1 MSEATQIYLPFGN
14 GSETADNGFYGALNY
29 IRENANTQ
37 FGKGRCFEH
46 LIRAYLLEDP
56 FYKKRFSEVY
66 LWSEWAEL
74 RPEID
79 SVDIGIDLVAKERN
93 GGFCA
98 IQCKC
103 YAEDKRVSKSD
114 LEKFIMAS
122 EHDLYT
128 ARIFVDTGRS
138 WSANLHRAI
147 EGLDPPVQR
156 ISAADLASRPV
167 QWPNLSHQVPEQLDY
182 QLEMFSLREHQ
193 KQAFDDVINGF
204 KESDRGKLIM
214 ACGTG
219 KTFTALRIAEEIAGV
234 GGRVLYLVPSIGL
247 FSQAMREWAEQQT
260 VPHRYIGIC
269 SDTKAGKTNEDALLL
284 ELEIP
289 VTTDEFAI
297 SEALQ
302 TTDEESMRVVF
313 CTYHSLP
320 IVEAAQNAGA
330 PDFDII
336 FCDEGHRTTGI
347 DRPDDATSPFVLVH
361 DAERIRA
368 KKRLYMTATS
378 RLYTES
384 ARAKAAKHNID
395 VFSMDDPETYGP
407 EFHRLPFSTAVEK
420 DLLSDYKVVILAM
433 SEQSVNET
441 LHRYLSNGGSEVNIN
456 CSTSLGPGHV

>member
-1 MSEATQIYLPFGN
+1 MSELTQMYLPFGN
-14 GSETADNGFYGALNY
+14 GSEEADNGFYGALNY
-29 IRENANTQ
+29 IRENADTEYE
-37 FGKGRCFEH
+37 KGTYFER
-46 LIRAYLLEDP
+46 LIRSYLLKDP

-74 RPEID
+74 RPEVD
-79 SVDIGIDLVAKERN
+79 GVDIGIDLVAEERN

-147 EGLDPPVQR
+147 EGLDPAVQR

-167 QWPNLSHQVPEQLDY
+167 QWPNLSHQVPEQIDY
-182 QLEMFSLREHQ
+182 QLETFSLREHQ
-193 KQAFDDVINGF
+193 KEAFDDVINGF
-204 KESDRGKLIM
+204 KEVDRGKLIM

-219 KTFTALRIAEEIAGV
+219 KTFTALRIAEGIAGV

-247 FSQAMREWAEQQT
+247 FAQAMREWSEQQA

-269 SDTKAGKTNEDALLL
+269 SDTKAGKANEDATLM
-284 ELEIP
+284 ELEFP
-289 VTTDEFAI
+289 VTTDETVI

-302 TTDEESMRVVF
+302 KNDEDNMRVVF

-320 IVEAAQNAGA
+320 KVEEAQNAGA
-330 PDFDII
+330 PAFDII

-347 DRPDDATSPFVLVH
+347 DRSAGLTQNPFLW
-361 DAERIRA
+361 
-368 KKRLYMTATS
+368 KG
-378 RLYTES
+378 
-384 ARAKAAKHNID
+384 
-395 VFSMDDPETYGP
+395 F
-407 EFHRLPFSTAVEK
+407 
-420 DLLSDYKVVILAM
+420 
-433 SEQSVNET
+433 
-441 LHRYLSNGGSEVNIN
+441 
-456 CSTSLGPGHV
+456 

>member
-1 MSEATQIYLPFGN
+1 MSETTQIYLPFGN
-14 GSETADNGFYGALNY
+14 GSEEADNGFYGALNY
-29 IRENANTQ
+29 IRENANTEY
-37 FGKGRCFEH
+37 GKGRYFER

-66 LWSEWAEL
+66 LWSEWGQL
-74 RPEID
+74 RPEFD
-79 SVDIGIDLVAKERN
+79 GKDMGIDLVAQERD
-93 GGFCA
+93 GGYCA

-103 YAEDKRVSKSD
+103 YAEDKRISKAD
-114 LEKFIMAS
+114 LDSFIS
-122 EHDLYT
+122 ESNREPYT
-128 ARIFVDTGRS
+128 ARMFVDTGKS
-138 WSANLHRAI
+138 WSANLLKAI
-147 EGLDPPVQR
+147 DGLQPPCQR

-167 QWPNLSHQVPEQLDY
+167 QWPNLSHEVPEQLDY
-182 QLEMFSLREHQ
+182 QLETFSLREHQ
-193 KQAFDDVINGF
+193 KEAFDDVINGF

-247 FSQAMREWAEQQT
+247 FAQAMREWAEQQT

-269 SDTKAGKTNEDALLL
+269 SDIKVGRTDEDATLL

-289 VTTDEFAI
+289 VTTNEIAI
-297 SEALQ
+297 SEVLQ
-302 TTDEESMRVVF
+302 KIDKNNMRVVF

-336 FCDEGHRTTGI
+336 LCDEGHRTTGV
-347 DRPDDATSPFVLVH
+347 DRPDDETSPFVLVH
-361 DAERIRA
+361 DADRIRA

-395 VFSMDDPETYGP
+395 VFSMDDPEIYGP

-433 SEQSVNET
+433 SEQGVNET
-441 LHRYLSNGGSEVNIN
+441 LHRYLSNGGSEVKMMRQR
-456 CSTSLGPGHV
+456 L